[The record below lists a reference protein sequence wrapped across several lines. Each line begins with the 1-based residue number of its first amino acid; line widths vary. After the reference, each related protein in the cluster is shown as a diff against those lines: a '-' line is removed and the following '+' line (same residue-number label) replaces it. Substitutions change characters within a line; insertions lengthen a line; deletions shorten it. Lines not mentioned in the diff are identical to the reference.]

1 MADPDRH
8 RWIKSVHKEIKSLEE
23 NHTCEEV
30 DVAEVKTKILPGTSA
45 VRRKH
50 TSDGVIS
57 KFKDRYCVR
66 GDLQEGKFETYA
78 PVVAF
83 STVRLLLVVLAMT
96 LDWCTCSIDFSN
108 AFVQVVLDE
117 PVWIHLARG
126 FNSTR
131 RGTVKNCLRLCRS
144 QSVRGLSVPPK
155 LWYEHLFAFFI
166 KDGFKQSEDD
176 KCLLFKKDMLVIL
189 YVDDGGIAAVR
200 KQDIA
205 DLIQQLT
212 DANFKLTR
220 QGSFSKFLGIKF
232 VKDTVANT
240 ITHSQKGSRGRAQG
254 RKQELPLHHWHASVL
269 VHQHSP

>member
-1 MADPDRH
+1 VSRDPRKDFAG
-8 RWIKSVHKEIKSLEE
+8 E
-23 NHTCEEV
+23 NHIPVCTRLKKQGEKRKRPDTWEEV

-144 QSVRGLSVPPK
+144 QSVRGPLRSSQALVRT
-155 LWYEHLFAFFI
+155 LV
-166 KDGFKQSEDD
+166 
-176 KCLLFKKDMLVIL
+176 CLLHERRLH
-189 YVDDGGIAAVR
+189 A
-200 KQDIA
+200 
-205 DLIQQLT
+205 
-212 DANFKLTR
+212 KL
-220 QGSFSKFLGIKF
+220 G
-232 VKDTVANT
+232 
-240 ITHSQKGSRGRAQG
+240 
-254 RKQELPLHHWHASVL
+254 
-269 VHQHSP
+269 